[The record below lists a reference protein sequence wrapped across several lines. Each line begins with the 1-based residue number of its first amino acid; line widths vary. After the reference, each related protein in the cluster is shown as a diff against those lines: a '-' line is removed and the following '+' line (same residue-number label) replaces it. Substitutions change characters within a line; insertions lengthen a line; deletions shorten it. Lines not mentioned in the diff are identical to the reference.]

1 MLVRTA
7 PRGQLTELP
16 GTETQTP
23 NGAQEDLRYPRSLA
37 GLSEPMSVSLI
48 GSLWSFLS
56 LLCLVLTFCTFC
68 RFPVLLLCPAIG
80 VLQVSAAL

>member
-1 MLVRTA
+1 MSA
-7 PRGQLTELP
+7 CENSPA
-16 GTETQTP
+16 GTVDRVAGNRDP